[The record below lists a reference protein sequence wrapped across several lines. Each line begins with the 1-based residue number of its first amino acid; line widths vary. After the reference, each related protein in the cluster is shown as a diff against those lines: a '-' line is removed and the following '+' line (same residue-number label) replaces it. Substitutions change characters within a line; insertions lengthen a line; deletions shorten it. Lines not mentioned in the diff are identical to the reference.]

1 MDGANTCGLEVVNGV
16 MAVRSSMSV
25 GSRGAV
31 NTLDHYDSLLVKKV
45 SRLIFH
51 KVGSSILRRVS
62 FSNLNSC

>member
-16 MAVRSSMSV
+16 MAVRSSISV

-51 KVGSSILRRVS
+51 EVGSKS
-62 FSNLNSC
+62 FKESKLL